1 MGPVTV
7 DPIACALFLLA
18 AFTLAGAA
26 HTAWLASAV
35 SKRFAQPLDAGLTFR
50 GKRLLGANKTMKGF
64 VVMVP
69 AAGAAFVLLAAAA
82 PTSAGLWSLS
92 LPGYAVLGA
101 LAGFGFMAG
110 ELPNSFVKRQLGI
123 PPGMSAARPLAAAV
137 QFSVDRLDS
146 GLGMLAVLSAV
157 VPTPWATWAVVL
169 LAGPAIHWTFSL
181 VMFRLGLKA
190 RPA

>member
-1 MGPVTV
+1 MTV

-26 HTAWLASAV
+26 HTAWLTSAA
-35 SKRFAQPLDAGLTFR
+35 SKRFAQPLDAGLTVR
-50 GKRLLGANKTMKGF
+50 GKRLFGANKTVKGF

-69 AAGAAFVLLAAAA
+69 AAAAAFVLLAAAA
-82 PTSAGLWSLS
+82 PASAGLWDLS
-92 LPGYAVLGA
+92 LPGYAALGA

-110 ELPNSFVKRQLGI
+110 ELPNSFVKRQLDI
-123 PPGMSAARPLAAAV
+123 PPGMSAATPVATVV

-146 GLGMLAVLSAV
+146 GVGMLAVLSAV
-157 VPTPWATWAVVL
+157 VPTPWTTWAVVL